1 MTLPQQISAVATAL
15 AIVTA
20 PATAIADFYDGFRGP
35 STFQLDQRLT
45 LSQDDVKDGVT
56 YTLLPKGF
64 IDTDNDGTGA
74 FAVTPFSYALGSSP
88 TAGLGA
94 GGFVKIRENAS
105 MLGVVP
111 VLYHAGQKA
120 VTISPTLFTTVKVGD
135 VLLDPRLSYAA
146 TISEKEPSHQASIG
160 TTVGYQRGRV
170 LVGLD
175 VEASSSL
182 TKLSIDSIID
192 SIIESLAVQGIIR
205 IDLDDDH
212 TNWLQTYVAPTAVTE
227 AWRTNL

>member
-35 STFQLDQRLT
+35 TTFQLDQRLT
-45 LSQDDVKDGVT
+45 LSQDGVKVDVT
-56 YTLLPKGF
+56 YTLLPKVF
-64 IDTDNDGTGA
+64 IDTNSDGTGA
-74 FAVTPFSYALGSSP
+74 FAVAPFVYPVGEAP
-88 TAGLGA
+88 TAGVGV
-94 GGFVKIRENAS
+94 GGFVKLRENIS

-111 VLYHAGQKA
+111 VMYPAGQKTA
-120 VTISPTLFTTVKVGD
+120 TINPTLFTTIKAGD

-146 TISEKEPSHQASIG
+146 TVSRKEPTHQASAG
-160 TTVGYQRGRV
+160 MTVGYQHGRV
-170 LVGLD
+170 IVGLD

-182 TKLSIDSIID
+182 TRLSID
-192 SIIESLAVQGIIR
+192 SIIESLTVQGIIR

-212 TNWLQTYVAPTAVTE
+212 TNWLQTYVSPTSVTE